1 MITPQK
7 IIKTIALSAT
17 ILAVLSCGVGKAQK
31 ADTSQQDSYA
41 ANDRQPDPRL
51 KADILLVVAHPDDEV
66 LATSYLAREI
76 YDEHKSVA
84 IVYATRGDG
93 GSSEIGPEHGLSLG
107 SIREIEGRQAAASLG
122 ITNVWFLTGRDTLS
136 QNVLNSLEHWDH
148 GACLGQLVRL
158 IRLTR
163 PSVIITFLPVFATGE
178 NHADHQAAGVLATE
192 AFDLAGDPSVFSEQ
206 ISPAS
211 YSERDLDRTEGLQPW
226 QPEKIYYFNT
236 PTHDDIFAGRGPQY
250 PAKGT
255 SPSRHVTY
263 GMLAAEA
270 LAHHRTQGGDHV
282 TRAIENHTL
291 DNSQDSYVQLAT
303 MPVQLFFGRSLVP
316 SGVTDDVFAGVV
328 PGGIPFQQPARSP
341 ALQDSNPAIKI
352 GDPWNFYQVFLK
364 AHGIGHLANV
374 VAPEITVKV
383 GRVLSIPLIIDNP
396 FDTTIKVDL
405 SVQAPSGW
413 KVTPTAAVSID
424 PHSRYFIRVQASAP
438 ETLLPGW
445 QNFNVS
451 AKSGNQTIGT
461 VPIRVELSSGW
472 VAPQ

>member
-1 MITPQK
+1 
-7 IIKTIALSAT
+7 
-17 ILAVLSCGVGKAQK
+17 
-31 ADTSQQDSYA
+31 
-41 ANDRQPDPRL
+41 
-51 KADILLVVAHPDDEV
+51 
-66 LATSYLAREI
+66 
-76 YDEHKSVA
+76 
-84 IVYATRGDG
+84 
-93 GSSEIGPEHGLSLG
+93 
-107 SIREIEGRQAAASLG
+107 
-122 ITNVWFLTGRDTLS
+122 
-136 QNVLNSLEHWDH
+136 
-148 GACLGQLVRL
+148 
-158 IRLTR
+158 
-163 PSVIITFLPVFATGE
+163 
-178 NHADHQAAGVLATE
+178 AGVLATE

-374 VAPEITVKV
+374 VTPEITVKV

-413 KVTPTAAVSID
+413 KVTPTLRSPSIRT
-424 PHSRYFIRVQASAP
+424 PGISFGFKPQLRKLYCLAGRTSTSPLSQVIKPLVLYRFALNSPPAGSHPNRIARSR
-438 ETLLPGW
+438 
-445 QNFNVS
+445 
-451 AKSGNQTIGT
+451 
-461 VPIRVELSSGW
+461 
-472 VAPQ
+472 